1 MQAANDG
8 KLRSGSLQRSSGLSS
23 ADRGEP
29 SIRGSTKE
37 RMQGLAQQL
46 MGLKRNL
53 VQRDAAV
60 RVKVALFEALEK
72 RSVQRAIDAMRSDP
86 SRGA

>member
-1 MQAANDG
+1 
-8 KLRSGSLQRSSGLSS
+8 
-23 ADRGEP
+23 
-29 SIRGSTKE
+29 
-37 RMQGLAQQL
+37 MQGLAQQL

-60 RVKVALFEALEK
+60 HVKVALFEALEK